1 LAEPLFINEL
11 IHKVKDGSIRI
22 PSFQRGFIWDADRVA
37 HLMDSMYK
45 GFPFGSVLFWR
56 TKQPLKTERI
66 LGPFVLPEQDPDYP
80 VDYVLDGQQRVTSIF
95 GVFQTALKPKVGED
109 ASMFKIYFDLSQNN
123 SIQDSS
129 FIFVP
134 DNEVDPEKH
143 FPLNLLFNPPSYR
156 RYLTNMSEEIAE
168 KIDVLFQQFNT
179 ARIPVQTFSTDDR
192 TAVAIV
198 FERINRLGVEL
209 DTLQLLSAWT
219 WSEDFDLQ
227 EEFQELAEDL
237 APYGFKNVGE
247 DSDLL
252 LRCCAAILKGN
263 ASPNIIISLNGEEVR
278 QRFKEI
284 RKGINGAV
292 DFLRASLKVYSTQVL
307 PFPTLLIPLSVFFA
321 TSNDQDTHPTHE
333 QHEKL
338 VHWAWRVFFTRRYS
352 RRLEQLN
359 ADIVQINVLKNGLPS
374 KLGEFSVDISPS
386 FFTENTFTL
395 STVNTKTFILMLANE
410 GPVNF
415 ISGSPIQLE
424 SVLRDCNKKEFHH
437 IYPKAFLSQQK
448 IPNTRINSL
457 ANFTILSRAD
467 NNMLGGTSPSDY
479 RKRITQNEEA
489 LRIIMKKSLCPENIF
504 HDDFHRFL
512 EERTAVLVACANRL
526 MGIH

>member
-1 LAEPLFINEL
+1 
-11 IHKVKDGSIRI
+11 
-22 PSFQRGFIWDADRVA
+22 
-37 HLMDSMYK
+37 
-45 GFPFGSVLFWR
+45 
-56 TKQPLKTERI
+56 
-66 LGPFVLPEQDPDYP
+66 
-80 VDYVLDGQQRVTSIF
+80 
-95 GVFQTALKPKVGED
+95 
-109 ASMFKIYFDLSQNN
+109 
-123 SIQDSS
+123 
-129 FIFVP
+129 
-134 DNEVDPEKH
+134 
-143 FPLNLLFNPPSYR
+143 
-156 RYLTNMSEEIAE
+156 
-168 KIDVLFQQFNT
+168 
-179 ARIPVQTFSTDDR
+179 
-192 TAVAIV
+192 
-198 FERINRLGVEL
+198 
-209 DTLQLLSAWT
+209 
-219 WSEDFDLQ
+219 
-227 EEFQELAEDL
+227 
-237 APYGFKNVGE
+237 
-247 DSDLL
+247 
-252 LRCCAAILKGN
+252 
-263 ASPNIIISLNGEEVR
+263 
-278 QRFKEI
+278 
-284 RKGINGAV
+284 
-292 DFLRASLKVYSTQVL
+292 
-307 PFPTLLIPLSVFFA
+307 
-321 TSNDQDTHPTHE
+321 
-333 QHEKL
+333 
-338 VHWAWRVFFTRRYS
+338 
-352 RRLEQLN
+352 LEQLN